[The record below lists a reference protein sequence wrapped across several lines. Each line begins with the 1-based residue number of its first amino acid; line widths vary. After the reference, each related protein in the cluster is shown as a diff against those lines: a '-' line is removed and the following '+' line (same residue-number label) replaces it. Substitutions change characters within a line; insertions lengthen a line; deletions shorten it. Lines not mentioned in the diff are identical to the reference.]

1 MGYIYTNPNP
11 KGAITGDCVVRAVA
25 IANDLDWD
33 TAYLILSDYGFRMKN
48 MPNAD
53 SVWSKV
59 LKDFGFKR
67 RSIPDT
73 CPACYTIREFCED
86 HPEGIYILGTGSHV
100 VAVIDGNVYDSW
112 DSLDETPILY
122 WRKENDGIL

>member
-25 IANDLDWD
+25 IANNLDWD

-67 RSIPDT
+67 RSIPD
-73 CPACYTIREFCED
+73 
-86 HPEGIYILGTGSHV
+86 SHLLMDWRV
-100 VAVIDGNVYDSW
+100 
-112 DSLDETPILY
+112 TPRISASCSCV
-122 WRKENDGIL
+122 

>member
-25 IANDLDWD
+25 IANDISWD
-33 TAYLILSDYGFRMKN
+33 MAYLVLSDYGFRMKN

-53 SVWSKV
+53 SVWSRA
-59 LKDFGFKR
+59 LKDFGFARKI
-67 RSIPDT
+67 IPDS
-73 CPACYTIREFCED
+73 CPVCYTIREFCED

-100 VAVIDGNVYDSW
+100 VAVKDGNYIDTW
-112 DSLDETPILY
+112 DSGDEVPIVY
-122 WRKENDGIL
+122 WRKERHGIL

>member
-25 IANDLDWD
+25 IANDISWD
-33 TAYLILSDYGFRMKN
+33 MAYLVLSDYGFRMKN

-53 SVWSKV
+53 SVWSRA
-59 LKDFGFKR
+59 LKDFGFTRKI
-67 RSIPDT
+67 IPDT

-100 VAVIDGNVYDSW
+100 VAVKDGNYIDTW
-112 DSLDETPILY
+112 DSGDDVPIVY
-122 WRKENDGIL
+122 WRKERHGIL

>member
-1 MGYIYTNPNP
+1 MAYIYTNPNP
-11 KGAITGDCVVRAVA
+11 YGYNTGDCVVRSMA
-25 IANDLDWD
+25 IANGLDWD
-33 TAYLILSDYGFRMKN
+33 TAYTILSDYGYMMKK
-48 MPNAD
+48 MPNTD

-100 VAVIDGNVYDSW
+100 VAVIDGNLYDTW

>member
-1 MGYIYTNPNP
+1 
-11 KGAITGDCVVRAVA
+11 
-25 IANDLDWD
+25 
-33 TAYLILSDYGFRMKN
+33 

-86 HPEGIYILGTGSHV
+86 HPEGTYILGTGSHV
-100 VAVIDGNVYDSW
+100 VAVIDGNLYDTW

-122 WRKENDGIL
+122 WRKEGHGIL

>member
-1 MGYIYTNPNP
+1 MAYIYTNPNP
-11 KGAITGDCVVRAVA
+11 YGYNTGDCVVRAMA
-25 IANDLDWD
+25 IANGLDWD
-33 TAYLILSDYGFRMKN
+33 TAYTILSDYGYMMKK
-48 MPNAD
+48 MPNTD

-100 VAVIDGNVYDSW
+100 VAVIDGNLYDTW

>member
-1 MGYIYTNPNP
+1 MCRF
-11 KGAITGDCVVRAVA
+11 AIRGHVTRGKDV
-25 IANDLDWD
+25 IN
-33 TAYLILSDYGFRMKN
+33 I
-48 MPNAD
+48 
-53 SVWSKV
+53 

-86 HPEGIYILGTGSHV
+86 HPVGTYILGTGSHV
-100 VAVIDGNVYDSW
+100 VAAIDGNVYDSW

-122 WRKENDGIL
+122 WRKEGHGIF